1 MQMSYSNLYS
11 LLILYCSKV
20 INEEREREN
29 DREMALH
36 SATKWVCVLLHQ
48 WGQNFTFLEM
58 NVKGNM

>member
-1 MQMSYSNLYS
+1 MKRKAVYVKKKKQKTLLYFFKSMHMSFSNLYS

-36 SATKWVCVLLHQ
+36 SATK
-48 WGQNFTFLEM
+48 
-58 NVKGNM
+58 